1 MSELHSIREAKMR
14 LMRNNPHVVQQE
26 DSKTILD
33 HNLEILESL
42 KTIIQNNP
50 TRTFSEIIGGH
61 LMKDLNL
68 NEWSK
73 DEVYD

>member
-14 LMRNNPHVVQQE
+14 LMRNNPQVVQQE
-26 DSKTILD
+26 DSKIILD

-42 KTIIQNNP
+42 KTIIHNNP
-50 TRTFSEIIGGH
+50 TSTFSEIIGGH
-61 LMKDLNL
+61 LMKNLNL

-73 DEVYD
+73 NEMYD

>member
-14 LMRNNPHVVQQE
+14 LMRNNPQVVQQE

-50 TRTFSEIIGGH
+50 TRTFSKIIGGH
-61 LMKDLNL
+61 LMKDLSL

-73 DEVYD
+73 DEMYD

>member
-1 MSELHSIREAKMR
+1 
-14 LMRNNPHVVQQE
+14 MRNNPQVVQQE

-50 TRTFSEIIGGH
+50 TSTFSEIIGGH
-61 LMKDLNL
+61 LMKGLSL

-73 DEVYD
+73 DEMYD